1 MITYLR
7 LSGDVIEK
15 VKNESVPLVCK
26 KMGNDIKK

>member
-7 LSGDVIEK
+7 LSEDVIEK

-26 KMGNDIKK
+26 TMGNDVKK

>member
-15 VKNESVPLVCK
+15 VKNESVPFVCK
-26 KMGNDIKK
+26 TMGNDVKK